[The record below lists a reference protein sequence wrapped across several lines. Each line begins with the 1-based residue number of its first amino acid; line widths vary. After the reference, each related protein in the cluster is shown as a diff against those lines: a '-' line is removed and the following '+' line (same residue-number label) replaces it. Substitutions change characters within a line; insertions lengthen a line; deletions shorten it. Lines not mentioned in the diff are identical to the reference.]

1 MQGPNAT
8 GAMTEQPA
16 HKGGFPPF
24 DTKTFPSQIF
34 WLAITFSVL
43 FVVLWRVA
51 GPLIAGTIATRRG
64 RINDDI
70 AEAQKARGDA
80 DAASIAYQTALAGAR
95 ARAHVLAED
104 TRKHIAG
111 EVEKAKAA
119 ADIEAHKA
127 IAQAEE
133 AIAQVEHAYDLDE
146 KAKIAD
152 YKADAIEAENAE
164 HNMTV
169 LQAVR
174 AYPMASFWAVVMSST
189 IVSCLS
195 PFPLNLSSDEESQL
209 TPSSDYGVL
218 RCLPHEQFRGPTFVP
233 DAIWCTTTRLHNQRI
248 CHRAQV
254 AVCASSVWAARCAYR
269 RLPRWP
275 PSPTVAP
282 RRDRSRSAS
291 TGASVD
297 APIRECSTPGPPR
310 PASPEPDGRP
320 RERTRFPGARP
331 RQPTVS
337 RPGWWRRSD
346 PAVGASP
353 PRIGP
358 APGVRRQPV

>member
-133 AIAQVEHAYDLDE
+133 AIARARIAA
-146 KAKIAD
+146 KAHVTRA
-152 YKADAIEAENAE
+152 AQDAAAEIVNRLIGE
-164 HNMTV
+164 TV
-169 LQAVR
+169 STDDAAAAVR
-174 AYPMASFWAVVMSST
+174 AA
-189 IVSCLS
+189 
-195 PFPLNLSSDEESQL
+195 
-209 TPSSDYGVL
+209 
-218 RCLPHEQFRGPTFVP
+218 
-233 DAIWCTTTRLHNQRI
+233 DA
-248 CHRAQV
+248 
-254 AVCASSVWAARCAYR
+254 
-269 RLPRWP
+269 
-275 PSPTVAP
+275 
-282 RRDRSRSAS
+282 
-291 TGASVD
+291 G
-297 APIRECSTPGPPR
+297 
-310 PASPEPDGRP
+310 
-320 RERTRFPGARP
+320 
-331 RQPTVS
+331 
-337 RPGWWRRSD
+337 
-346 PAVGASP
+346 
-353 PRIGP
+353 
-358 APGVRRQPV
+358 